1 MESFALEVYVREVVT
16 QCKFAQMAMVDL
28 RNTLN
33 RKPVDVTRVF
43 YSVHV
48 FLMFVANLSKL
59 LFPGKKDE
67 DRGAELRRT
76 LNVPLNS
83 PIRARE
89 FRNHYEHYD
98 TRLDR
103 WARSRPTLMID
114 MNVLSGPISSV
125 TGVPHRSF
133 MRNFDSL
140 NYNLSFH
147 GETYGLLNTEVAT
160 NRILKEAKSF
170 LKMAKA
176 KG

>member
-1 MESFALEVYVREVVT
+1 MYVREVAT
-16 QCKFAQMAMVDL
+16 QCKFAQMAMADL

-33 RKPVDVTRVF
+33 RKPVNVTRIF
-43 YSVHV
+43 YSIHA
-48 FLMFVANLSKL
+48 FLIFVANLSKL
-59 LFPGKKDE
+59 LFPSKKDE
-67 DRGAELRRT
+67 DRGAELRHT

-114 MNVLSGPISSV
+114 MNVAPGPISSV

-140 NYNLSFH
+140 NYELSFH
-147 GETYGLLNTEVAT
+147 GETYDLLNTEVAVI
-160 NRILKEAKSF
+160 RILKEAKSF
-170 LKMAKA
+170 LKMA
-176 KG
+176 